1 LEEIELDKIIKI
13 VSKEVVR
20 ELQEQGVKVVD
31 SSNNS
36 GVDISNFS
44 KSKTKTEKIDMS
56 KYKSPVLT
64 ENHIKDLHELT
75 GRIILPKDTIMTPKA
90 KEKIKENNLEVDYE

>member
-1 LEEIELDKIIKI
+1 M

>member
-1 LEEIELDKIIKI
+1 MEEIELDKIIKM